1 MAVFFFRN
9 KCREKGE
16 FMKIVELD
24 RNTLGY
30 DIDTSVLSNL
40 GEYEQYDSDTLEK
53 NKEYIKDADVIIFNK
68 AKMNEEM
75 LGDAPNVKM
84 LAITA
89 TGFDNIDLDYCRKRG
104 IAAANVKAYS
114 TPAVAQHTFALALYV
129 MEKISY
135 YDEFVKSGRYSSQAG
150 FCNFDKQYNELEGMT
165 WGIVGMGNI
174 GKKVAKIAEA
184 FGCKVI
190 FYSASGNSTCSDY
203 ERVEFD
209 ELLARS
215 DVLSLHCPLSDRTR
229 GIMNMEAFKKMKK
242 NAILINVARG
252 PVVVDADLADALDQG
267 IIAGAGLD
275 VLSVEPMEA
284 DNPLARIKDSTKL
297 IITPHMAWASVE
309 ARQRCLDEVYKN
321 IEAFMNGEERNRL
334 DV

>member
-1 MAVFFFRN
+1 
-9 KCREKGE
+9 
-16 FMKIVELD
+16 MKIVELD

-30 DIDTSVLSNL
+30 DIDTSVLKNL
-40 GEYEQYDSDTLEK
+40 GEYEQYDSDTLEN

-68 AKMNEEM
+68 ARMNEEM
-75 LGDAPNVKM
+75 LCDAPNVKM

-89 TGFDNIDLDYCRKRG
+89 TGFDNIDLEYCKKRG

-129 MEKISY
+129 MEKIAY
-135 YDEFVKSGRYSSQAG
+135 YDEFVKSGKYSTSGG

-174 GKKVAKIAEA
+174 GRKVAQIAEA

-190 FYSASGNSTCSDY
+190 FYSASGNSTCTDY

-229 GIMNMEAFKKMKK
+229 GLMNMDAFKKMKK
-242 NAILINVARG
+242 NAILVNVARG
-252 PVVVDADLADALDQG
+252 PVVVDADLADALEQG
-267 IIAGAGLD
+267 IIAGTGLD
-275 VLSVEPMEA
+275 VLSVEPMEI
-284 DNPLARIKDSTKL
+284 DNPLGRIKDSCKL
-297 IITPHMAWASVE
+297 VITPHMAWASVE
-309 ARQRCLDEVYKN
+309 ARQRCLDEVYRN
-321 IEAFMNGEERNRL
+321 IEAFMNGEVRNRL
-334 DV
+334 DID